1 MEISAEQAEPIK
13 SALKNLS
20 VFFSKEVVEMLLD
33 S

>member
-13 SALKNLS
+13 SALKD
-20 VFFSKEVVEMLLD
+20 VAVIFPKENIEMLLD